1 MGNLLEYSGI
11 ITKLR
16 AMEAR
21 LLTDEQFEEI
31 SALTSITELV
41 SYLNANSSYQDVLQ
55 DMDETM
61 LHRGNIEKVLILSL
75 YHDYTKIYRFCG
87 PNQRKFL
94 KLYLKR
100 YEVDLINYCLRIV
113 INHYQE
119 PFDLNH
125 KKPFFDKYSQIS
137 IEKLITS
144 RTTDQLVENLKGTEY
159 YEPLKKLK
167 DSQSVT
173 LFDYDLA
180 LNLYYFTA
188 MWKERKKVSEE
199 KRTGAFHQRLWL
211 QD

>member
-87 PNQRKFL
+87 PNQRSF
-94 KLYLKR
+94 
-100 YEVDLINYCLRIV
+100 
-113 INHYQE
+113 
-119 PFDLNH
+119 
-125 KKPFFDKYSQIS
+125 
-137 IEKLITS
+137 
-144 RTTDQLVENLKGTEY
+144 
-159 YEPLKKLK
+159 
-167 DSQSVT
+167 
-173 LFDYDLA
+173 
-180 LNLYYFTA
+180 
-188 MWKERKKVSEE
+188 
-199 KRTGAFHQRLWL
+199 
-211 QD
+211 

>member
-31 SALTSITELV
+31 AALTSVTELV
-41 SYLNANSSYQDVLQ
+41 SYLNAHSSYQDVLQ
-55 DMDETM
+55 DMNEAM

-87 PNQRKFL
+87 PKQRKFL

-119 PFDLNH
+119 PGRIRHMYKRCSPDSH
-125 KKPFFDKYSQIS
+125 QIPAPHSVPEKTMDKPVHGSSPLPDSG
-137 IEKLITS
+137 EKSFLCTS
-144 RTTDQLVENLKGTEY
+144 RLLRH
-159 YEPLKKLK
+159 
-167 DSQSVT
+167 
-173 LFDYDLA
+173 A
-180 LNLYYFTA
+180 
-188 MWKERKKVSEE
+188 
-199 KRTGAFHQRLWL
+199 
-211 QD
+211 